1 MEKFR
6 VAFTG
11 GGSGGH
17 IYPLLAV
24 AESLQA
30 KCDALHAPVEFAYF
44 GPNDPYAALLAQRGI
59 PIYPIASGK
68 MRRYFSIDNF
78 LDAPKFVIGFFQ
90 ALWKLYF
97 MMPDVVFSKGGTGAL
112 PVVLAAWFYRIP
124 IAIHDSDAQPGLTN
138 VTSGRFA
145 TRVFLSFDRAAA
157 FFAADKVMIT
167 GAPLRTELLGERISK
182 EAAKEIMGFDKT
194 QPLVLIVGGS
204 QGAKRIN
211 EFVLANITQFIS
223 MTSVLHQTGPDNFA
237 EVQQLAKV
245 ALANAPITFRY
256 VAVGYFGGTPEGG
269 NDMATALTAADL
281 VVARSGSS
289 VCEFASF
296 GLPAI
301 LIPLTESANDH
312 QRVDAYEFAKS
323 GAAIVIE
330 EANLL
335 PGIFFTQLKQILGD
349 ADLRAKMS
357 AASFGILYPRRRGQD
372 RGRADAD
379 QCEVGEGL
387 AKNQILL
394 DSSVKGSKGKFS
406 KEIWAILT

>member
-24 AESLQA
+24 AEALQA
-30 KCDALHAPVEFAYF
+30 KCDQLHALVEFSYLGPKDAYS
-44 GPNDPYAALLAQRGI
+44 ALLSARGI
-59 PIYPIASGK
+59 PVYPVASGK
-68 MRRYFSIDNF
+68 MRRYFSLQNF
-78 LDAPKFVIGFFQ
+78 LDGPKFVIGFFQ

-97 MMPDVVFSKGGTGAL
+97 IMPDVVFSKGGTGAL
-112 PVVLAAWFYRIP
+112 PVVVAAWFYRIP

-145 TRVFLSFDRAAA
+145 TRVFLSFARAAA
-157 FFAADKVMIT
+157 FFRADKVEVT
-167 GAPLRTELLGERISK
+167 GSPLRTELLGERPSK

-194 QPLVLIVGGS
+194 QPLVLIIGGS
-204 QGAKRIN
+204 QGAQRIN
-211 EFVLANITQFIS
+211 EFVLANLPQFIA
-223 MTSVLHQTGPDNFA
+223 MTSVLHQTGAGNFA
-237 EVQQLAKV
+237 EVEKLSKI
-245 ALANAPITFRY
+245 ALAEVPVTYRY
-256 VAVGYFGGTPEGG
+256 VPVGYFGGAAGATAGG
-269 NDMATALTAADL
+269 DMATALTAADV

-289 VCEFASF
+289 VCEFAAF

-301 LIPLTESANDH
+301 LIPLSTSANDH
-312 QRVDAYEFAKS
+312 QRVDAYEFAAT

-335 PGIFFTQLKQILGD
+335 PGIFFAQLTNVLTD

-357 AASFGILYPRRRGQD
+357 AASSLFFIPGA
-372 RGRADAD
+372 ADKIAD
-379 QCEVGEGL
+379 GL
-387 AKNQILL
+387 MRMSAR
-394 DSSVKGSKGKFS
+394 
-406 KEIWAILT
+406 

>member
-1 MEKFR
+1 MAEKIIFR
-6 VAFTG
+6 VVLTG

-24 AESLQA
+24 AEAIQA

-44 GPNDPYAALLAQRGI
+44 GPNDLYSALLAQRGV

-68 MRRYFSIDNF
+68 MRRYFSLDNF

-112 PVVLAAWFYRIP
+112 PVVVAAWFYRIP
-124 IAIHDSDAQPGLTN
+124 VAIHDSDAQPGLTN

-145 TRVFLSFDRAAA
+145 TRVFLSFERAAA
-157 FFAADKVMIT
+157 YFAASKVMIT
-167 GAPLRTELLGERISK
+167 GAPLRTELLDERVARD
-182 EAAKEIMGFDKT
+182 AAKEIMGFDKT
-194 QPLVLIVGGS
+194 QPLVLVLGGS
-204 QGAKRIN
+204 QGAQRIN
-211 EFVLANITQFIS
+211 EFILTNITQLIS
-223 MTSVLHQTGPDNFA
+223 MTSVLHQTGPDNFV
-237 EVQQLAKV
+237 EVQKLSKV
-245 ALANAPITFRY
+245 ALATAPITYRY
-256 VAVGYFGGTPEGG
+256 VAMGYIGGK
-269 NDMATALTAADL
+269 DMASALTAADL

-289 VCEFASF
+289 VCEFAAF

-323 GAAIVIE
+323 GAAIVLE

-335 PGIFFTQLKQILGD
+335 PGIFFSQLKNILTD
-349 ADLRAKMS
+349 NDLRAKMG
-357 AASFGILYPRRRGQD
+357 AASSAFFIPGA
-372 RGRADAD
+372 ADKIAD
-379 QCEVGEGL
+379 EL
-387 AKNQILL
+387 MAI
-394 DSSVKGSKGKFS
+394 SSR
-406 KEIWAILT
+406 

>member
-1 MEKFR
+1 MAEKVIFR
-6 VAFTG
+6 VVLTG

-44 GPNDPYAALLAQRGI
+44 GPNDAYATLLAQRGI

-68 MRRYFSIDNF
+68 MRRYFSFDNF

-112 PVVLAAWFYRIP
+112 PVVVAAWFYRIP
-124 IAIHDSDAQPGLTN
+124 VAIHDSDAQPGLTN

-145 TRVFLSFDRAAA
+145 TRVFLSFDRAAVY
-157 FFAADKVMIT
+157 FNQNKVMVT
-167 GAPLRTELLGERISK
+167 GAPLRTELLGERVSK
-182 EAAKEIMGFDKT
+182 ESAKEIMGFDKS
-194 QPLVLIVGGS
+194 QPLVLVMGGS
-204 QGAKRIN
+204 QGAQRIN
-211 EFVLANITQFIS
+211 EFILTNLMQLIS

-237 EVQQLAKV
+237 EVQKLSKV
-245 ALANAPITFRY
+245 ALAEAPITYRY
-256 VAVGYFGGTPEGG
+256 VAMGFIGGK
-269 NDMATALTAADL
+269 DMPIALTAAD
-281 VVARSGSS
+281 VIIARSGSS
-289 VCEFASF
+289 VCEFAAF

-335 PGIFFTQLKQILGD
+335 PGIFFTQLKNILTD
-349 ADLRAKMS
+349 NDLRAKMS
-357 AASFGILYPRRRGQD
+357 AASSAFFIPGA
-372 RGRADAD
+372 ADKIA
-379 QCEVGEGL
+379 EEL
-387 AKNQILL
+387 M
-394 DSSVKGSKGKFS
+394 
-406 KEIWAILT
+406 AISAR

>member
-6 VAFTG
+6 VVFTG

-17 IYPLLAV
+17 IYPILAV
-24 AESLQA
+24 AEALQT
-30 KCDALHAPVEFAYF
+30 KCDQLHALVEFSYLGPKDAYS
-44 GPNDPYAALLAQRGI
+44 ALLSQRGI

-68 MRRYFSIDNF
+68 IRRYFSVQNF
-78 LDAPKFVIGFFQ
+78 LDGPKFVSGFFQ

-97 MMPDVVFSKGGTGAL
+97 IMPDVVFSKGGTGAL
-112 PVVLAAWFYRIP
+112 PVVVAAWFYRIP

-145 TRVFLSFDRAAA
+145 TRVYLSFARAAA
-157 FFAADKVMIT
+157 FFRADKVEIT
-167 GAPLRTELLGERISK
+167 GSPLRTELLGERPSK

-194 QPLVLIVGGS
+194 QPLVLIIGGS
-204 QGAKRIN
+204 QGAQRIN
-211 EFVLANITQFIS
+211 EFVLANLPQFVA
-223 MTSVLHQTGPDNFA
+223 MTSVLHQTGAGNFA
-237 EVQQLAKV
+237 DVEKLSKV
-245 ALANAPITFRY
+245 ALANAPVTYRY
-256 VAVGYFGGTPEGG
+256 VPVGYFGESGDRGAG
-269 NDMATALTAADL
+269 NATGDMATALTAADV

-301 LIPLTESANDH
+301 LIPLSTSANDH
-312 QRVDAYEFAKS
+312 QRVDAYEFAAN

-335 PGIFFTQLKQILGD
+335 PGIFFAQLTNILTN

-357 AASFGILYPRRRGQD
+357 AASSAFFIPGAADKIADGLMRINPR
-372 RGRADAD
+372 
-379 QCEVGEGL
+379 
-387 AKNQILL
+387 
-394 DSSVKGSKGKFS
+394 
-406 KEIWAILT
+406 

>member
-6 VAFTG
+6 VTFTG

-24 AESLQA
+24 AEALQA
-30 KCDALHAPVEFAYF
+30 KCNQLHALVEFSYLGPKDAYS
-44 GPNDPYAALLAQRGI
+44 ALLSQRGI
-59 PIYPIASGK
+59 SVYPVASGK

-78 LDAPKFVIGFFQ
+78 LDGPKFVIGFFQ

-97 MMPDVVFSKGGTGAL
+97 IMPDVVFSKGGTGAL
-112 PVVLAAWFYRIP
+112 PVVVAAWFYRIP

-145 TRVFLSFDRAAA
+145 TRVFLSFARAAA
-157 FFAADKVMIT
+157 FFRADKVEVT
-167 GAPLRTELLGERISK
+167 GSPLRTELLGERVSR

-194 QPLVLIVGGS
+194 QPLVLIIGGS
-204 QGAKRIN
+204 QGAQRIN
-211 EFVLANITQFIS
+211 EFALANLPQFVA
-223 MTSVLHQTGPDNFA
+223 MTSVLHQTGAGNFA
-237 EVQQLAKV
+237 DVEKLSRA
-245 ALANAPITFRY
+245 ALANAPITYRY
-256 VAVGYFGGTPEGG
+256 VPVGYFGEGG
-269 NDMATALTAADL
+269 GAGAGSAAGAASDDMATALTAADV

-301 LIPLTESANDH
+301 LIPLSTSANDH
-312 QRVDAYEFAKS
+312 QRVDAYEFAAT

-335 PGIFFTQLKQILGD
+335 PGIFFAQLTNILTD

-357 AASFGILYPRRRGQD
+357 AASSAFFIPGA
-372 RGRADAD
+372 ADKIAD
-379 QCEVGEGL
+379 GL
-387 AKNQILL
+387 MRMSAR
-394 DSSVKGSKGKFS
+394 
-406 KEIWAILT
+406 